1 MIDIDYFKQFNDRYG
16 HQQGDACL
24 KAVAEVLRRGL
35 TRSHDLVARY
45 GGEEF
50 VCLLPESDAAGAAYK
65 AETLC
70 RSVQALGLEH
80 QGSPHAVVT
89 ISAGVACVVPDA
101 DGSPQQL
108 VRAADAQLY
117 LSKQRGRNRASAE
130 PPASLPD

>member
-16 HQQGDACL
+16 YPAGDACL
-24 KAVAEVLRRGL
+24 KAVAEVLRQGL

-50 VCLLPESDAAGAAYK
+50 ICLLPESDAQAPPTRPRRCAAVCK
-65 AETLC
+65 PW
-70 RSVQALGLEH
+70 GLEH

-101 DGSPQQL
+101 DSPQQL
-108 VRAADAQLY
+108 VRAADAAF
-117 LSKQRGRNRASAE
+117 SHTQRGRNRASAE
-130 PPASLPD
+130 PPARCPIR

>member
-1 MIDIDYFKQFNDRYG
+1 M
-16 HQQGDACL
+16 
-24 KAVAEVLRRGL
+24 KAVAEVLRQGL
-35 TRSHDLVARY
+35 ARSHDLVARY

-50 VCLLPESDAAGAAYK
+50 ICLLPECDAAGAAHQ

-80 QGSPHAVVT
+80 LGSPHAVVT

-130 PPASLPD
+130 PPASPPA